1 MERKFRIFEKVVIS
15 SRNQN
20 FLPRLNIHS
29 MPHTYLWI
37 PGLFFFTHMAT
48 GMAFLMLALYFFPT
62 IIALIRRKPNAGAI
76 LVLNFFLGW
85 TFIGWIVALV
95 WAVSGNPEPQQVII
109 NNHMPAER
117 QVTPVIVK
125 TTTTGRPQPPA
136 SSAIQ
141 PDKISQLRQLKEL
154 MDSGILTEEE
164 FNQQKTK
171 ILAS

>member
-1 MERKFRIFEKVVIS
+1 
-15 SRNQN
+15 
-20 FLPRLNIHS
+20 
-29 MPHTYLWI
+29 
-37 PGLFFFTHMAT
+37 
-48 GMAFLMLALYFFPT
+48 
-62 IIALIRRKPNAGAI
+62 
-76 LVLNFFLGW
+76 
-85 TFIGWIVALV
+85 
-95 WAVSGNPEPQQVII
+95 
-109 NNHMPAER
+109 R